1 MHESVEKFL
10 SYMTVERGVSPNTLA
25 AYRNDLYQL
34 VEFLGADKDA
44 ASPAVVFSQVRPEE
58 MTAFVLHLHE
68 REYADT
74 TRARKVASAR
84 SFFGFLVEEGMVAA
98 DPTEDLSSP
107 RLGRSLPN
115 ALTIEEVESLLAA
128 PRGEEVDAIRDR
140 AMIELL
146 YASGMRVSELVSLDL
161 DDIDLGQGFI
171 RCFGKGSKERI
182 VPIHRHANEAIKAYL
197 AKARSRVANGSS
209 GRATF
214 LNRAGRRLTRQGFW
228 LILQRLASQAGIKRK
243 ISPHTL
249 RHSFAT
255 HLLRGGAPLRNV
267 QELLGHANITTTQ
280 VYTHLTSEHVRTE
293 YERSHP
299 RAR

>member
-1 MHESVEKFL
+1 MHETVEKFL

-34 VEFLGADKDA
+34 VEFLGADTDA
-44 ASPAVVFSQVRPEE
+44 ASPSVVLSQVRAEA

-68 REYADT
+68 RGYADT

-115 ALTIEEVESLLAA
+115 ALTIEEVESLLSA

-161 DDIDLGQGFI
+161 DDIDLVQGFI

-182 VPIHRHANEAIKAYL
+182 VPIHR
-197 AKARSRVANGSS
+197 
-209 GRATF
+209 
-214 LNRAGRRLTRQGFW
+214 QGD
-228 LILQRLASQAGIKRK
+228 
-243 ISPHTL
+243 
-249 RHSFAT
+249 
-255 HLLRGGAPLRNV
+255 RGDQGLPGEGAV
-267 QELLGHANITTTQ
+267 QGG
-280 VYTHLTSEHVRTE
+280 
-293 YERSHP
+293 
-299 RAR
+299 